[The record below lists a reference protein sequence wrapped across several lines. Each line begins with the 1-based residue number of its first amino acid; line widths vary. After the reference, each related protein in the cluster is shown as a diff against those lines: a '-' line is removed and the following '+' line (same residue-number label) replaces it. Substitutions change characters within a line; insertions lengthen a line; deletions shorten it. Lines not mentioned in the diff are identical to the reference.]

1 MTAETPPPV
10 YDDRSE
16 ASGLDNSP
24 VGVPGSFI
32 GSSGECVPC
41 EYPVHLCRQ
50 PAAYN
55 CMDLMW

>member
-32 GSSGECVPC
+32 GSSGECVP
-41 EYPVHLCRQ
+41 VSTLSTLVDSQLRTTV
-50 PAAYN
+50 
-55 CMDLMW
+55 WT